1 MLRKTLLLC
10 CLALLLC
17 AATALAE
24 APQDAALALHPGA
37 QVTVLADGGDTV
49 ALALTEGEANILC
62 MVEQIDDVWTV
73 TIDNPTALRQRTTL
87 PMASF
92 DTDGSLLWRYDG
104 YKAGDRDTY
113 QALRRGPGQWG
124 NVSLMCER
132 SYDNGAGTTSI
143 WWNEGKLYRAEK
155 SDYRAERQYIPVPA
169 AQMAEAVALA
179 NFDCENEAFP
189 IHEEYDSWPGR
200 EAMAGAAA
208 ELFPGMTFRGGSLAG
223 YGPARPYQTLEFLMQ
238 KPNGALVLECVIW
251 DAVAGDY
258 QVTESTPLP
267 ADSFYGVEN
276 FTNAVGIP
284 GYGAVEVDYL
294 GGGQWGITEF
304 WPWNMNGDMFM
315 AGSNWVG
322 EGEYYGQ
329 RRIFG
334 EGAHWQDI
342 TRTNW
347 SLLPISLEIAAAQ
360 ADVKSWAAVNN
371 PNPADRLHLRVKP
384 EKGAKSLGKYY
395 NGTPVRV
402 LQKKGD
408 WTRVSIGGTE
418 GWMMTQYLAFGL
430 AAGNVPDAF
439 QSRIAV
445 KENVPVAVYREMDDR
460 SAVVDESHTQFVVIG
475 LIGEEWYHVWLTDV
489 NEFGYIHQIDVWAGN
504 G

>member
-49 ALALTEGEANILC
+49 ALALTEGEADILC

-304 WPWNMNGDMFM
+304 GPG
-315 AGSNWVG
+315 
-322 EGEYYGQ
+322 
-329 RRIFG
+329 I
-334 EGAHWQDI
+334 
-342 TRTNW
+342 
-347 SLLPISLEIAAAQ
+347 
-360 ADVKSWAAVNN
+360 
-371 PNPADRLHLRVKP
+371 
-384 EKGAKSLGKYY
+384 
-395 NGTPVRV
+395 
-402 LQKKGD
+402 
-408 WTRVSIGGTE
+408 
-418 GWMMTQYLAFGL
+418 
-430 AAGNVPDAF
+430 
-439 QSRIAV
+439 
-445 KENVPVAVYREMDDR
+445 
-460 SAVVDESHTQFVVIG
+460 
-475 LIGEEWYHVWLTDV
+475 
-489 NEFGYIHQIDVWAGN
+489 
-504 G
+504 